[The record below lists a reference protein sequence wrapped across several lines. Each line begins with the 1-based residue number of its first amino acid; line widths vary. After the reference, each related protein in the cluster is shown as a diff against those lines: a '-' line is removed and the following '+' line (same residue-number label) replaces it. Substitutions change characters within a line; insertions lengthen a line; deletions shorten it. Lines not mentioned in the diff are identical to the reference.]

1 MKLNRLSRTMIFY
14 AASFFQGFCLII
26 IPAASAI
33 LKSSEFGALTD
44 RQYGLS
50 FLPMNLSAVLITISF
65 NRLLQRFGRQA
76 LLNAGL
82 LGLGGYT
89 AAVWGAS
96 CGVENPVVFAWLLC
110 ANLCLGIGFG
120 LLISVANLAMVE
132 LYPEKRDVFLMGMHG
147 FLGIGAALAPLSVEF
162 FYAKGFWPMSHGLY
176 LGVWV
181 GLALLIALTRPADYC
196 RGETAE
202 VSSCSLDESSAF
214 RMPRSAW
221 LFLGAI
227 FIYGVA
233 ESITGNWSTLYL
245 TGQKGFSFQ
254 TAARALSTFWIFLTV
269 GRILAAFAALRMDV
283 RILYRLS
290 PVGITAAL
298 WTLLVIRQEFLVVPV
313 YAAIGFSC
321 SYFFPLSIG
330 ISTQYHSRFKDTL
343 SSFGIAAIMAGVSV
357 GTTLMGLLQDS
368 GRVEISKTFMVAA
381 LCAAM
386 LILVTLG
393 LTRPKLPESQA

>member
-1 MKLNRLSRTMIFY
+1 MKLNRVSRTLIFY

-33 LKSSEFGALTD
+33 LKSPEFGALTD

-50 FLPMNLSAVLITISF
+50 FLPMNLSAVLITIFF
-65 NRLLQRFGRQA
+65 NKLLQRFGRQV

-96 CGVENPVVFAWLLC
+96 CGVDNSVVFVWLLC

-132 LYPEKRDVFLMGMHG
+132 LYPKKRDVFLMGMHG

-162 FYAKGFWPMSHGLY
+162 FYAKDLWPLSHALY

-196 RGETAE
+196 REAAE
-202 VSSCSLDESSAF
+202 VSSCSLDEGGVF
-214 RMPRSAW
+214 NMPRSAW
-221 LFLGAI
+221 FFLGAI

-245 TGQKGFSFQ
+245 TEQKGFSFQ

-269 GRILAAFAALRMDV
+269 GRILAAFAAMRLDV

-290 PVGITAAL
+290 PIGITAAL
-298 WTLLVIRQEFLVVPV
+298 WTLLVIREEFLVVPV
-313 YAAIGFSC
+313 YAAIGFCC

-330 ISTQYHSRFKDTL
+330 LSTQYHNRFKDTL

-357 GTTLMGLLQDS
+357 GTTLMGLLQDA
-368 GRVEISKTFMVAA
+368 GIVEISNTFSVAA
-381 LCAAM
+381 LCAAL
-386 LILVTLG
+386 LILITLG
-393 LTRPKLPESQA
+393 LTRPKLPESQV

>member
-1 MKLNRLSRTMIFY
+1 MNLSRFSRTVIFY
-14 AASFFQGFCLII
+14 TASFFQGFCLII
-26 IPAASAI
+26 IPAASVI

-50 FLPMNLSAVLITISF
+50 FLPMNLSAVLVTLFF
-65 NRLLQRFGRQA
+65 NKLLQRFGRQA
-76 LLNAGL
+76 LFNAGL

-96 CGVENPVVFAWLLC
+96 CGAENLVTFKWLLC

-132 LYPEKRDVFLMGMHG
+132 LYPLKRDVLLMGMHG

-162 FYAKGFWPMSHGLY
+162 FYSMNRWSISHALY
-176 LGVWV
+176 LGVWA
-181 GLALLIALTRPADYC
+181 GLALLVVLTRPADYC
-196 RGETAE
+196 KETAE
-202 VSSCSLDESSAF
+202 ISSCSLDEGSAF
-214 RMPRSAW
+214 NMPRSAW
-221 LFLGAI
+221 VFLGAI

-233 ESITGNWSTLYL
+233 ESITGNWATLFL

-254 TAARALSTFWIFLTV
+254 TAARALSAFWVFLTL

-290 PVGITAAL
+290 PLGITVSL
-298 WTLLVIRQEFLVVPV
+298 FTLLAIRQEALVVPV
-313 YAAIGFSC
+313 YAAIGLSC

-330 ISTQYHSRFKDTL
+330 LSTQYHGRFKDTL
-343 SSFGIAAIMAGVSV
+343 SSFGIAAIMAGVSI
-357 GTTLMGLLQDS
+357 GTTFMGLLQDA
-368 GRVEISKTFMVAA
+368 GIVEISKTFMLAA
-381 LCAAM
+381 FCGSV
-386 LILVTLG
+386 LILVAVQ
-393 LTRPKLPESQA
+393 LTRPKLPDSRV